1 MSVLK
6 RSLEWLKNENHFNHT
21 SHRPHPFGR
30 SHQISCHLFHLMSTE
45 LRDLAVHSVFLTEVY
60 FSSLVSSLVSLVVSL
75 GWTKCSQTMSS
86 SVPSM
91 LFEMQHF
98 LKAFTMICGS
108 SSDQASTIHWQ
119 MSCSSTFLTRPVA
132 VKVCSS
138 EPYQSFHFS
147 CNITSLVC
155 WSRRLEVAALTSFPK
170 RLLLDVACSCHGR
183 VLS

>member
-6 RSLEWLKNENHFNHT
+6 RTLEWLKNENHFNHT
-21 SHRPHPFGR
+21 SHHPHPFGR
-30 SHQISCHLFHLMSTE
+30 SHQISCHFFHLTSV
-45 LRDLAVHSVFLTEVY
+45 RDLAVHSVFLTEVY
-60 FSSLVSSLVSLVVSL
+60 FSSSVSSLVSLVVSL

-98 LKAFTMICGS
+98 LKAFIMICGS
-108 SSDQASTIHWQ
+108 GSDQASMIHWQ
-119 MSCSSTFLTRPVA
+119 MSCSSTFFTRQSLWRCA
-132 VKVCSS
+132 LRSHTSRSTSS
-138 EPYQSFHFS
+138 ATSP
-147 CNITSLVC
+147 SLVC
-155 WSRRLEVAALTSFPK
+155 WSRRLEVAGSTSFPK